1 MEYRLL
7 GRSGLKVST
16 LTLGTMLFGAEGFFT
31 KAGNIDLAGARRLI
45 DLYRDAGGNLLDT
58 SNAYSAGNSES
69 IVGEALDGA
78 RKDLMVAT
86 KARFQM
92 GKGPNDRG
100 LSRHHLVKACED
112 SLKRLKRET
121 IDLYQ
126 LHEWDGETPV
136 EETMEALDSLQR
148 AGKVRYIGVSNWSG
162 WHIMK
167 ALAVADARH
176 QARFVSQ
183 QIYYT
188 LQARDAEYELVPISV
203 DQGVGILVWSPLAGG
218 LLSGKYRRGKPMPDG
233 RHLKD
238 WGEPPINNEEQLYD
252 TIEVLV
258 EIAEAKQKPAA
269 SVALAWLLGRPGV
282 SSLVI
287 GARDEKQLK
296 ENLVA
301 DELKLSD
308 DERKKLDDVSAPP
321 LIYPYW
327 HQVNTAADR
336 LGPADLALLKPFIK
350 EGGGRLG

>member
-1 MEYRLL
+1 
-7 GRSGLKVST
+7 
-16 LTLGTMLFGAEGFFT
+16 
-31 KAGNIDLAGARRLI
+31 
-45 DLYRDAGGNLLDT
+45 
-58 SNAYSAGNSES
+58 
-69 IVGEALDGA
+69 
-78 RKDLMVAT
+78 
-86 KARFQM
+86 
-92 GKGPNDRG
+92 
-100 LSRHHLVKACED
+100 
-112 SLKRLKRET
+112 
-121 IDLYQ
+121 
-126 LHEWDGETPV
+126 
-136 EETMEALDSLQR
+136 MEALDSLQR

-167 ALAVADARH
+167 ALAAADARH

-258 EIAEAKQKPAA
+258 EIAEARQQPAA

-301 DELKLSD
+301 GDLKLT
-308 DERKKLDDVSAPP
+308 DEERQKLDAVSAPP